1 MYIKVCSRL
10 VLGLTQMMTNDKS
23 ANELPRESQNV
34 LTNGSKELIVGP
46 LLHSARKLSKTIKT
60 KKYGISIGFFS
71 FSWRS
76 ICIYIYV
83 ILQYFTT

>member
-46 LLHSARKLSKTIKT
+46 LLNSAREVVKNNEKKRNYHSPVGRRIFILFTSIFLKLKI
-60 KKYGISIGFFS
+60 
-71 FSWRS
+71 R
-76 ICIYIYV
+76 V
-83 ILQYFTT
+83 

>member
-46 LLHSARKLSKTIKT
+46 LLNSAREVVKNNEKKRNYHSPVGRRIFILFTSILLKLKI
-60 KKYGISIGFFS
+60 
-71 FSWRS
+71 R
-76 ICIYIYV
+76 V
-83 ILQYFTT
+83 

>member
-46 LLHSARKLSKTIKT
+46 LLNSAREVVKNNN
-60 KKYGISIGFFS
+60 KKKEF
-71 FSWRS
+71 
-76 ICIYIYV
+76 
-83 ILQYFTT
+83 LFTGGAR